1 MSTRRHTIGILAGCQ
16 GLLFINNS
24 TVIAINALA
33 GRDLAEGAGLGAA
46 YATVPVTAWVIGGA
60 LTAMP
65 AAHVM
70 RRLGRR
76 VGFTLGA
83 LIGVLGALVAS
94 GAMYLQSFWGLALG
108 TLIFGGYNGFAQ
120 QYRFAAADASPPDF
134 KAQAISYV
142 LAGGL
147 VGGLVGPEL
156 STLTIDLFAT
166 RYLGAYLTLTIFLV
180 LAILLIQQLRI
191 PNEAEL
197 KSDVVPRPM
206 WIVARQPA
214 FLVAVIGAA
223 FGYAVMNLLMVAT
236 PLAMT
241 HVAHHPYGSAASVI
255 SSHVIAMFAPSFFTG
270 SLIKRFGV
278 LTVMLVGVALQVAT
292 VIVALSGITVSHFW
306 WAMVL
311 LGLGWNFLYIGG
323 TTLLTQT
330 YHPVERAKAQGT
342 NEFCIFLVMVAT
354 SFSSGFLLDTQGW
367 ALLNYLSAGLL
378 GVTALAILW
387 LGLRQRAAAVAAA

>member
-1 MSTRRHTIGILAGCQ
+1 MSSRQRNIGVLAGCQ

-33 GRDLAEGAGLGAA
+33 GRELAEGAGLGAA

-60 LTAMP
+60 LTALP
-65 AAHVM
+65 AAHLM
-70 RRLGRR
+70 RWLGRR
-76 VGFTLGA
+76 RGFTLGA
-83 LIGVLGALVAS
+83 LIGVLGALLAS
-94 GAMYLQSFWGLALG
+94 AAMYLQSFWLLTLG

-156 STLTIDLFAT
+156 STLTIDLLAT
-166 RYLGAYLTLTIFLV
+166 RYLGAYLSLTLFLV

-191 PNEAEL
+191 PDEAAVT
-197 KSDVVPRPM
+197 SDVPPRPM
-206 WIVARQPA
+206 RVVARQPA
-214 FLVAVIGAA
+214 FIVAVIGAA
-223 FGYAVMNLLMVAT
+223 LGYAVMNLLMVAT

-241 HVAHHPYGSAASVI
+241 HIAHHPYGSAATVI
-255 SSHVIAMFAPSFFTG
+255 SSHVVAMFAPSFFTG
-270 SLIKRFGV
+270 SLIRRFGV
-278 LTVMLVGVALQVAT
+278 LTIMFTGVMLQIAT
-292 VIVALSGITVSHFW
+292 VLVALSGLTVSHFW

-323 TTLLTQT
+323 TTLLTET
-330 YHPVERAKAQGT
+330 YRPAERAKAQGT
-342 NEFCIFLVMVAT
+342 NEFCIFLTMVAT

-367 ALLNYLSAGLL
+367 ALLNYLSASLL
-378 GVTALAILW
+378 GLTALAIAW
-387 LGLRQRAAAVAAA
+387 LALRQRAGAIAAT